1 MTFPDAV
8 RTCLSKYVTFSG
20 RATRSEFWF
29 FALFSF
35 LAFVSAS
42 IFDGLLNL
50 VVPAPAMGGYML
62 SSIVALGLMLPQISA
77 AVRRLHDLGHSG
89 WWYLI
94 GLIPVAGGLVLLVLF
109 CFEGTPSENRFGSNP
124 LAFESDWAPENT

>member
-1 MTFPDAV
+1 
-8 RTCLSKYVTFSG
+8 
-20 RATRSEFWF
+20 
-29 FALFSF
+29 
-35 LAFVSAS
+35 
-42 IFDGLLNL
+42 
-50 VVPAPAMGGYML
+50 ML

-94 GLIPVAGGLVLLVLF
+94 GLIPFAGGLILLALF
-109 CFEGTPSENRFGSNP
+109 CFEGTPGENRFGPNP